1 MDEIAAGLPRL
12 GPWFAELGVR
22 VGEVGSEHLGLGTQ
36 ALGGPGP
43 SCALVGIGGSLPLG
57 YLLAYLLAHDRLR
70 LRRCQGPTLD
80 LGGADPKRRA
90 RDPAFS
96 GWVAVSSR
104 RDLRSG

>member
-1 MDEIAAGLPRL
+1 V
-12 GPWFAELGVR
+12 ELGVR
-22 VGEVGSEHLGLGTQ
+22 VGQVGSEHLGLGTQ

-43 SCALVGIGGSLPLG
+43 SRALVGIGGSLPLG
-57 YLLAYLLAHDRLR
+57 HLLTHDRLR

-96 GWVAVSSR
+96 GWIAVPSPR
-104 RDLRSG
+104 NLRSG